1 MDVHV
6 YDMIRQYGVMG
17 VVRQVEATAIKVWWD
32 EPRLPQGDKR
42 PIWLER
48 PLVGVEVL
56 AR

>member
-1 MDVHV
+1 MDVQVH
-6 YDMIRQYGVMG
+6 DMIRQYGVKG
-17 VVRQVEATAIKVWWD
+17 VVREVAATAIKVWWD
-32 EPRLPQGDKR
+32 EPSLPRGEKR